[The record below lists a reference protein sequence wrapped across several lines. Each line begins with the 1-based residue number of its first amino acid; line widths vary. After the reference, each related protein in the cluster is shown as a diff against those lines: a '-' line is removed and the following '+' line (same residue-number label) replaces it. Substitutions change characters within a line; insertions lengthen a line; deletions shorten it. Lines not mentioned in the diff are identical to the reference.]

1 MRYHLQHIR
10 LFVREYVKINFNIRL
25 VTTTEKVQCKQEL
38 CNRKSNRGGKIAKL
52 PQPLIS
58 LDSFKFAW
66 LPQSDG
72 WFSPASR
79 LNFHL
84 KMIFSK
90 CLALLLLVGTLRLGQ
105 GTKRFGSNC
114 FEANPNSCHICC
126 KPFIGRGNKSLIEVH
141 RSTHP
146 QNCILPCCVAFLC
159 QFVQCNWW
167 SVPEGSK
174 GRKL

>member
-1 MRYHLQHIR
+1 MRYHLQHIP

-58 LDSFKFAW
+58 LVSFKFAW
-66 LPQSDG
+66 LPQSDD
-72 WFSPASR
+72 WFSPSK

-84 KMIFSK
+84 NFQPKQAGWTFIWRWSSPNVSLFS
-90 CLALLLLVGTLRLGQ
+90 CLLEPYVWVKVQKDLVQ
-105 GTKRFGSNC
+105 IAS
-114 FEANPNSCHICC
+114 
-126 KPFIGRGNKSLIEVH
+126 KPIPIVVTSSQVH
-141 RSTHP
+141 RRTHP